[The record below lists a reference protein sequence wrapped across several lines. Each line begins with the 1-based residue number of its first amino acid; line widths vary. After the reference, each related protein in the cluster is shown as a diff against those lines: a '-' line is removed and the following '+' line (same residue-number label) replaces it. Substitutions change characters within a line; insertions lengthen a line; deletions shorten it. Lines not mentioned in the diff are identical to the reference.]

1 MAKKKS
7 GGSAGRQT
15 DSRSKRLGVK
25 IYGGQAC
32 VAGNIIIRQKGNKYR
47 PGTNVSQGN
56 DFTLHALCDGQVKFY
71 KKKVTN
77 FNGRKYEKTFV
88 EVVPTNA

>member
-1 MAKKKS
+1 MEILS
-7 GGSAGRQT
+7 RQE
-15 DSRSKRLGVK
+15 RM
-25 IYGGQAC
+25 
-32 VAGNIIIRQKGNKYR
+32 
-47 PGTNVSQGN
+47 
-56 DFTLHALCDGQVKFY
+56 FY